1 MQDPVLKRIFILA
14 ALVLGGWVIYLLMPV
29 IAPFIAAFFLA
40 YLINPLVA
48 RMAKYNMPRWL
59 TISIVFLGIIVGVGI
74 GTWYLAPMLWQQL
87 RYALDNIPAAINWVN
102 NNALPWLENN
112 FNLDLERINTD
123 ELSAAIME
131 YVQTNYSANSVQQM
145 VYRIAQSGLNIIHV
159 GGLMVLI
166 PIIAFYFLLD
176 WNSMIRRLQLLIP
189 RHYEP
194 TVVQITRECHA
205 VLGAFVKGQLLVM
218 LLLGIVYAVG
228 LQLIG
233 VEVGLIIGLVAGL
246 CSIIPYLGFAI
257 GIIAAFAASLLQYGL
272 DWVQLLLVLVVFMI
286 GQAIEGYVLQ
296 PFLLGDKIGL
306 SPVAVVFAVLAGAQ
320 LYGFVGMLVALP
332 VAAVLVVLLRHAYHT
347 YERSVFYMGY
357 RQPASVKVPA
367 SSSELSE
374 TSITEQDVETHLTL
388 QDDAPELGLHSPV
401 LEHPANYS
409 SSPLNHSSKHGN
421 NGS

>member
-14 ALVLGGWVIYLLMPV
+14 ALVLAGFIVYLLMPV

-48 RMAKYNMPRWL
+48 RMARYNMPRWL
-59 TISIVFLGIIVGVGI
+59 TISIVFLGIIVGVGV

-87 RYALDNIPAAINWVN
+87 RYALDNVPAAITWVN
-102 NNALPWLENN
+102 NNALPWLEHN
-112 FNLDLERINTD
+112 FNLDLERVNTD
-123 ELSAAIME
+123 ELSAAIMD

-145 VYRIAQSGLNIIHV
+145 VYRIAQSGLSIIHV
-159 GGLMVLI
+159 GGLLVLI

-176 WNSMIRRLQLLIP
+176 WNNMIRRLQLLIP

-233 VEVGLIIGLVAGL
+233 IEVGLIIGLVAGL

-257 GIIAAFAASLLQYGL
+257 GIIAAIAAALLQYGL

-320 LYGFVGMLVALP
+320 LYGFIGMLVALP
-332 VAAVLVVLLRHAYHT
+332 VAAVLVVLLRHAYQT
-347 YERSVFYMGY
+347 YEGSVFYMGY
-357 RQPASVKVPA
+357 RQPDSVKLPTPGY
-367 SSSELSE
+367 ELSE
-374 TSITEQDVETHLTL
+374 IRVNEHEVETHLTL
-388 QDDAPELGLHSPV
+388 QDDAPELGLQT
-401 LEHPANYS
+401 S
-409 SSPLNHSSKHGN
+409 SLNPRSKPSSEHGN
-421 NGS
+421 HGL

>member
-1 MQDPVLKRIFILA
+1 MTISSSPQTTSLSYKDAGVDIEAGDHLVDRIKSVAKRTMRPEVMGGLGGFGALCKIPKGYDEPVL
-14 ALVLGGWVIYLLMPV
+14 VSG
-29 IAPFIAAFFLA
+29 
-40 YLINPLVA
+40 
-48 RMAKYNMPRWL
+48 
-59 TISIVFLGIIVGVGI
+59 TDGVG
-74 GTWYLAPMLWQQL
+74 TKL
-87 RYALDNIPAAINWVN
+87 
-102 NNALPWLENN
+102 
-112 FNLDLERINTD
+112 
-123 ELSAAIME
+123 
-131 YVQTNYSANSVQQM
+131 
-145 VYRIAQSGLNIIHV
+145 
-159 GGLMVLI
+159 
-166 PIIAFYFLLD
+166 
-176 WNSMIRRLQLLIP
+176 
-189 RHYEP
+189 
-194 TVVQITRECHA
+194 
-205 VLGAFVKGQLLVM
+205 K
-218 LLLGIVYAVG
+218 
-228 LQLIG
+228 
-233 VEVGLIIGLVAGL
+233 
-246 CSIIPYLGFAI
+246 
-257 GIIAAFAASLLQYGL
+257 L